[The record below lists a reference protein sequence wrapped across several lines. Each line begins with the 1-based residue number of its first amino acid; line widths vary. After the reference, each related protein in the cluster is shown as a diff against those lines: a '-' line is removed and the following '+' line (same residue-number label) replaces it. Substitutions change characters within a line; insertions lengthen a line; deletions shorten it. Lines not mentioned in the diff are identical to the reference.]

1 MTLVSCIRG
10 IQLAVVVAIA
20 IATATPL
27 AAAQEPVR
35 RLVLHDSPRSVAAVQ
50 FTDQQGRARSLD
62 DLRGKVV
69 VLNIWATWCV
79 PCRKEMPALDRL
91 QGTLGGAELKVVPL
105 SVDRGGLETV
115 RKFYS
120 EINLRNVAVYTDPSG
135 QALRAV
141 GAIGLPTTLVIDRA
155 GQEVGRAIGPAE
167 WDSPE
172 IAATLRAVMTNTG
185 GRLGQRQDPD
195 RSNLQAS
202 PGPLRRAFDWLMA
215 PVTELILDR
224 ETPDNSS
231 EKNRSRLTK
240 ENEHAVN
247 D

>member
-120 EINLRNVAVYTDPSG
+120 EINLRNVAIT
-135 QALRAV
+135 
-141 GAIGLPTTLVIDRA
+141 PTL
-155 GQEVGRAIGPAE
+155 
-167 WDSPE
+167 
-172 IAATLRAVMTNTG
+172 
-185 GRLGQRQDPD
+185 PD
-195 RSNLQAS
+195 RPCAPWVPSACRPRSLSIVLVRKLGAPLVPPNGIRQKS
-202 PGPLRRAFDWLMA
+202 PRRCA
-215 PVTELILDR
+215 P
-224 ETPDNSS
+224 S
-231 EKNRSRLTK
+231 
-240 ENEHAVN
+240 
-247 D
+247 